1 MLGGFKNGPVINNIF
16 EFDIKRQEWTQ
27 VGNMNYG
34 ANSPAVSEVNF
45 ADFEPWC
52 RKRSLKK
59 NDPIIPEPGTKGDDA
74 AQPTDI

>member
-1 MLGGFKNGPVINNIF
+1 
-16 EFDIKRQEWTQ
+16 
-27 VGNMNYG
+27 MNYG
-34 ANSPAVSEVNF
+34 SYGPAVSEVDF